1 MCVFVFI
8 LSMLFGGIFALYFV
22 VFFLHTFYFLT
33 TVFKRADDFLILTKC
48 FIDKKTIVSNSMVEG
63 FFFSICLKWLLVIF
77 HFRLAGVENHVLNGK
92 YMSQRH
98 TTREVQRACLGESKV
113 PLLFKNILSQVFAV
127 IFNTCLCALSR
138 VRYDWKLT
146 RWNFLKNCF
155 GHEILKSLRI
165 E

>member
-63 FFFSICLKWLLVIF
+63 FFFQSV
-77 HFRLAGVENHVLNGK
+77 
-92 YMSQRH
+92 
-98 TTREVQRACLGESKV
+98 
-113 PLLFKNILSQVFAV
+113 
-127 IFNTCLCALSR
+127 
-138 VRYDWKLT
+138 
-146 RWNFLKNCF
+146 
-155 GHEILKSLRI
+155 
-165 E
+165 